1 MPVIGVDTPSLLLA
15 NGKFQEKNRI
25 KSKSKKWNTRFSKKK
40 ENLNLGITRMMISNC
55 GINLNF
61 VGFKFVLFILVYAVL
76 IGLFCS

>member
-15 NGKFQEKNRI
+15 NGKFQEKPD
-25 KSKSKKWNTRFSKKK
+25 KSKSKKWNTRFSKK

-61 VGFKFVLFILVYAVL
+61 VGFKFVLFILVHAVL
-76 IGLFCS
+76 IRPFCS